1 MRLRDRSVT
10 GSAGPPSE
18 DSRTHAT
25 HIDAQAER
33 SLTPELNA
41 STLELLAWLAR
52 RPRTYAE
59 TMDAW
64 RSSCPELTVWEDA
77 LIDGLVRVIH
87 RPGATGQATVALT
100 ARGLGG
106 LAER

>member
-1 MRLRDRSVT
+1 
-10 GSAGPPSE
+10 
-18 DSRTHAT
+18 
-25 HIDAQAER
+25 
-33 SLTPELNA
+33 
-41 STLELLAWLAR
+41 
-52 RPRTYAE
+52 
-59 TMDAW
+59 MDAW
-64 RSSCPELTVWEDA
+64 RSACPELTVWEDA